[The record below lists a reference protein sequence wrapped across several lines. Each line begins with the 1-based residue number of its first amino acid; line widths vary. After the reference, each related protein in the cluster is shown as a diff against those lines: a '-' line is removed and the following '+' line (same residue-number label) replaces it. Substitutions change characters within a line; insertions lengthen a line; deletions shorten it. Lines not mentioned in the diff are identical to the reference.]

1 VKVPRVFILIALV
14 TTLLSHE
21 KDAKLEDTL
30 TERLDKIIGMQER
43 HVRTAKMRGF
53 LWDHW
58 SRRKPATRLLT
69 SVSKEGQVA
78 HSEYKILLLPGN
90 ALMLKVATI
99 RDRRGYGQVIPKRDG
114 GDEAYTVERVSSK
127 NPYGV
132 GTEASAALAT
142 DVSVASNKYWL
153 RFKGWGGTLITYF

>member
-14 TTLLSHE
+14 MTLLSHE
-21 KDAKLEDTL
+21 KDAKPEDTL

-43 HVRTAKMRGF
+43 HVRTATIREF

-58 SRRKPATRLLT
+58 SRRKPATLLLT
-69 SVSKEGQVA
+69 AVSKEGQAA
-78 HSEYKILLLPGN
+78 HSEYKILLLRGN

-99 RDRRGYGQVIPKRDG
+99 RDRRGYLGQVIPKRDG
-114 GDEAYTVERVSSK
+114 GYEAYTVEGVSSK

-132 GTEASAALAT
+132 ETEAASAVLAT
-142 DVSVASNKYWL
+142 YVSVASNRYWL
-153 RFKGWGGTLITYF
+153 RFKGWAAL